1 MAITKTNYKVN
12 SGNLDSVDVLFAD
25 RVVRIEQL
33 VETRNWSDTLD
44 YTDMRSV
51 TATYALVW
59 LGTHGV
65 PPRSWDGRPMTYAV
79 PASWD
84 KPRDLEFHEQFAWV
98 DCTNMFVDRN
108 GYALKA
114 EVDGEYM
121 MFGEALMWA
130 NLIAWEAHHKAVR
143 EENLRKAEEVRQRW
157 LEWKAQEEVK
167 KAAMKA
173 KQEAKDVV
181 LKAAAEGLLARIPA
195 KGKLLASLN
204 VLFSRSCRWQIR
216 TESVSQCVPLPAK
229 PIIEAPRLRAAS
241 RDV

>member
-1 MAITKTNYKVN
+1 MPIIKTNYKVN
-12 SGNLDSVDVLFAD
+12 SGNLDSVDTLFAD

-59 LGTHGV
+59 LGTHSV
-65 PPRSWDGRPMTYAV
+65 PPRSWHGRPMAYAV

-114 EVDGEYM
+114 ETDGDYG

-130 NLIAWEAHHKAVR
+130 NLIAWEAHHKTIAEKRAQVER
-143 EENLRKAEEVRQRW
+143 ELVHEARQAE
-157 LEWKAQEEVK
+157 AAIAIK
-167 KAAMKA
+167 KAARKA
-173 KQEAKDVV
+173 KQDAKDAG
-181 LKAAAEGLLARIPA
+181 LKAMAEGMLARIPA
-195 KGKLLASLN
+195 KGTEVTVDGFTGK
-204 VLFSRSCRWQIR
+204 VFWIGVTKFRGRW
-216 TESVSQCVPLPAK
+216 SA
-229 PIIEAPRLRAAS
+229 RAGVKNSKNEVAWIS
-241 RDV
+241 ADKF

>member
-12 SGNLDSVDVLFAD
+12 NGNLDSVDVLFAD

-65 PPRSWDGRPMTYAV
+65 PPRSWHGRPMTAAF

-84 KPRDLEFHEQFAWV
+84 IYFRGLEFHEQFAWV

-143 EENLRKAEEVRQRW
+143 EENLRKAEEVRQ
-157 LEWKAQEEVK
+157 EVEAQKAQEEVK
-167 KAAMKA
+167 KAVRKA

-195 KGKLLASLN
+195 KG
-204 VLFSRSCRWQIR
+204 
-216 TESVSQCVPLPAK
+216 TEVTVDGFTGKVFWTGATKYRGSWSARAGVKNGKGEVVWVPAEK
-229 PIIEAPRLRAAS
+229 F
-241 RDV
+241 